1 MKSPLLPLNILV
13 ADDHRLIT
21 DGISKLIEGE
31 AMIGDVITAQ
41 NGQEAVDIVLESD
54 IDCVI
59 MDINMPV
66 LNGLEAT
73 RIIKKEKPFV
83 KVIVVSM
90 LSDASIVSKM
100 LKAGADGFLNK
111 DTGKEELLKAL
122 ERVSGGE
129 KYVSTVISNNLLTH
143 LSDPG
148 IQSQEAERPLS
159 PREIEIVKLI
169 AEGLTNKE
177 IAGRLFLS
185 TVTVDT
191 HRKNILA
198 KLHLR
203 NTASLVKY
211 AVDHKLL

>member
-31 AMIGDVITAQ
+31 AMIGSVITAQ
-41 NGQEAVDIVLESD
+41 NGKEAVDIVLESD

-73 RIIKKEKPFV
+73 RIIKKGKPSV

-129 KYVSTVISNNLLTH
+129 KYVSTAISNNLLTH

-148 IQSQEAERPLS
+148 IQSREVERPLS
-159 PREIEIVKLI
+159 PREVEIVKLI

>member
-31 AMIGDVITAQ
+31 AMIGNVITAQ
-41 NGQEAVDIVLESD
+41 NGKEAVDIVLESD

-73 RIIKKEKPFV
+73 RIIKKGKPSV

-129 KYVSTVISNNLLTH
+129 KYVSTAISNNLLTH

-148 IQSQEAERPLS
+148 IQSREVERPLS
-159 PREIEIVKLI
+159 PREVEIVKLI

-198 KLHLR
+198 KLHLK

>member
-31 AMIGDVITAQ
+31 AMIGNVITAQ
-41 NGQEAVDIVLESD
+41 NGKEAVDIVLESD

-73 RIIKKEKPFV
+73 RIIKKGKPSV

-129 KYVSTVISNNLLTH
+129 KYVSTAISNNLLTH
-143 LSDPG
+143 LSDSG
-148 IQSQEAERPLS
+148 IQTQEAERPLT
-159 PREIEIVKLI
+159 PREVEIVKLI

-198 KLHLR
+198 KLHLK

>member
-198 KLHLR
+198 KLHLK

>member
-31 AMIGDVITAQ
+31 AMIGSVITAQ
-41 NGQEAVDIVLESD
+41 NGKEAVDIVLESD

-73 RIIKKEKPFV
+73 RIIKKGKPSV

-129 KYVSTVISNNLLTH
+129 KYVSTAISNNLLTH

-148 IQSQEAERPLS
+148 IQSREVERPLS
-159 PREIEIVKLI
+159 PREVEIVKLI

-198 KLHLR
+198 KLHLK

>member
-73 RIIKKEKPFV
+73 RIIKKEKPSV

-198 KLHLR
+198 KLHLK

>member
-31 AMIGDVITAQ
+31 EMIGDVITAQ

-73 RIIKKEKPFV
+73 RIIKKEKPSV

-198 KLHLR
+198 KLHLK

>member
-73 RIIKKEKPFV
+73 RIIKKEKPSV

-143 LSDPG
+143 LSDPS

-198 KLHLR
+198 KLHLK